1 MTMPFLDSLPEN
13 SVRRLFKVIV
23 RTIHLVGVAGV
34 YGNAMMHTSESVYI
48 TLAIVSGIVLA
59 IMEASSGL
67 IWFVQ
72 LRGVSLYIKLLL
84 LLLMHRQPEL
94 SMPCLIAVIVIS
106 GFMSHAP
113 SWIRYFSL
121 QHRRVVLS
129 NNDLLG

>member
-13 SVRRLFKVIV
+13 TVRRLFKVLV

-48 TLAIVSGIVLA
+48 TLTIVSGIVLA

-72 LRGVSLYIKLLL
+72 LRGVTLYIKLLL
-84 LLLMHRQPEL
+84 LLLMHWQPEL
-94 SMPCLIAVIVIS
+94 SMPYLIAVIVIS